1 MAVIDKSESRKK
13 RHRRLRKRISGSPER
28 PRLAVFRSARHI
40 YAQVIDDLSR
50 KTLLSVSDQLPKTE
64 AAAAGSGDAKAKKK
78 ARAKQVGAAVA
89 KKCLEKGIDK
99 VVFDRAGYKYHGRIS
114 ALADGAREAGLKF

>member
-1 MAVIDKSESRKK
+1 MLVNKKESRKK
-13 RHRRLRKRISGSPER
+13 RHRAIRKRIEGSAER
-28 PRLAVFRSARHI
+28 PRLAVFRSTRHI
-40 YAQVIDDLSR
+40 YAQVIDDLSQ
-50 KTLLSVSDQLPKTE
+50 KTLLSVSDSQTGAEKV
-64 AAAAGSGDAKAKKK
+64 KKK
-78 ARAKQVGAAVA
+78 DMAKLVGAAVA

>member
-1 MAVIDKSESRKK
+1 MSANSKSESRKK
-13 RHRRLRKRISGSPER
+13 RHRAIRKRVEGSPER
-28 PRLAVFRSARHI
+28 PRLAVFRSTRHI

-50 KTLLSVSDQLPKTE
+50 KTLLSVSDQLTKE
-64 AAAAGSGDAKAKKK
+64 GAAAVAGEAKGKKK
-78 ARAKQVGAAVA
+78 DRAKLVGAAIA

-99 VVFDRAGYKYHGRIS
+99 VVFDRAGYKYHGRVS